1 MNEKIKIFIADDN
14 AEYVSSLVTYFNAQ
28 EDMNVVAIARDG
40 KEAIEKIQDVE
51 CDVILL
57 DIIMPHLDGLS
68 VLEEMTQEMDVF
80 PICIMLSP
88 AGLDKII
95 KRSMD
100 LGAKEY
106 MIKPFETEKLAKR
119 IRELVKNQSME
130 TEVTTLR
137 DIKTTYIEID
147 NRGLN
152 LEEKVINIIHDLG
165 IPAHIK
171 GYKYLRDG
179 IIMAV
184 KDVDIMEQITQQF
197 YPQLAKKHRTKP
209 LRVERAIRHAIGIAW
224 NSGQIERMEN
234 IFGYMV
240 KSNRTKQPTNSEF
253 IAMIA
258 EKLRM
263 ENERNNKQKI
273 V

>member
-14 AEYVSSLVTYFNAQ
+14 TEYVLSLVTYFNAQ
-28 EDMNVVAIARDG
+28 EDMKVVATASNG
-40 KEAIEKIQDVE
+40 KEAIEKFEDVK

-57 DIIMPHLDGLS
+57 DTIMPHLDGLS
-68 VLEEMTQEMDVF
+68 VLEEMNKRMAVF
-80 PICIMLSP
+80 PICIMLSLT
-88 AGLDKII
+88 GLDKIV

-100 LGAKEY
+100 LGAKAY
-106 MIKPFETEKLAKR
+106 MIKPFETEELAKK
-119 IRELVKNQSME
+119 IRELVKNESTE
-130 TEVTTLR
+130 TEEIILKDV
-137 DIKTTYIEID
+137 KTTYIEID
-147 NRGLN
+147 NSKLN

-179 IIMAV
+179 IIMAI
-184 KDVDIMEQITQQF
+184 KDVNIMEQITQRF

-209 LRVERAIRHAIGIAW
+209 PRVERAIRHAIGFAW

-234 IFGYMV
+234 IFGYTA
-240 KSNRTKQPTNSEF
+240 KLNRAKQPTNSEF

-263 ENERNNKQKI
+263 ENKGKN
-273 V
+273 